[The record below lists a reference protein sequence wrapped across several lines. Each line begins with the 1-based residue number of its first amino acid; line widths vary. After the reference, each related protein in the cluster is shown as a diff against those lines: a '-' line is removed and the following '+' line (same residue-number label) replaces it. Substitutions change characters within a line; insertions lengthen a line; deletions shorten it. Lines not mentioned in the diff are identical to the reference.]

1 MSAHPYHGSTKRIL
15 IAFILNL
22 FFSLFEIV
30 GGALTGSTAI
40 ISDAIH
46 DLSDAATLGLSWFME
61 RYSHKKRDPTYTFG
75 YRRFSLLA
83 SLMQAAILLIGI
95 VIVLTRAIPA
105 LFNPPAV
112 DADTMIYLA
121 GLGIVVNVIG
131 MRTLHGGHS
140 SHEKMITL
148 HLLEDVLGWAAV
160 LAVSVF
166 LQFIYLPILDPILAI
181 LIALVL
187 TFSIIRQ
194 AKEVSRILMQA
205 APRELDSRKIA
216 EDIQQRFTI
225 SDVHDMHIW
234 SLDGQK
240 TIASFHIHADELMDI
255 DTLFDMKSKIK
266 QYLQRTYG
274 LEHVAIDAERSEDS
288 CNTCD

>member
-1 MSAHPYHGSTKRIL
+1 MSAHHHHGSTRRIL
-15 IAFILNL
+15 VAFVLNL

-30 GGALTGSTAI
+30 GGVLTGSTAI

-46 DLSDAATLGLSWFME
+46 DLGDAATLGLSWFME
-61 RYSHKKRDPTYTFG
+61 RYSHKRRDATYTFG

-83 SLMQAAILLIGI
+83 SLLHAAILLVGI

-105 LFNPPAV
+105 LLDPPAV

-121 GLGIVVNVIG
+121 ALGIVVNVIG
-131 MRTLHGGHS
+131 MLTLHRGHS

-160 LAVSVF
+160 LAVSIF

-181 LIALVL
+181 LIAMVL
-187 TFSIIRQ
+187 AVSIIRQ

-205 APRELDSRKIA
+205 APSELDSRKIA
-216 EDIQQRFTI
+216 EDIQQRFSI

-240 TIASFHIHADELMDI
+240 SIASFHIRSDEQMDI
-255 DTLFDMKSKIK
+255 EALFDMKSEIK
-266 QYLQRTYG
+266 QYLNQAYG
-274 LEHVAIDAERSEDS
+274 LDHVAIDAERSGDS